1 MASEEVINP
10 RTYFDISIGGEA
22 AGRILFELYAKDVPK
37 TAENFRALCTGEK
50 GVGKMGKPLHYKGCI
65 FHRVIKNFMIQGGD
79 FTNFN
84 GTGGESIYG
93 EKFADE
99 NFTHKHTSTGLLSMA
114 NSGKDTNGSQFFI
127 TTTETPHL
135 DNKHVVFGRV
145 LKGIGLL
152 KEIESSKTGENDV
165 PIRRVEISDCGELQP
180 GEDDGMAIVDDGT
193 GDVFPN
199 YPEDSDLDLT
209 DYVKVLE
216 VAMKLKDFG
225 NGKYKSKDYEFAI
238 RKYEKA
244 IRYLDTLDLEGK
256 LNDVPDEKTKVLQSY
271 LPLRLNVAACKL
283 ELDLNHDAIEQ
294 CDKAL
299 SIDADNAKGW
309 FRRGKAQM
317 NMKNYDGAVEDFQ
330 TALSKE
336 PENKAASNE
345 LKKAKHFIQERKK
358 KEKAAFAKMFSS

>member
-1 MASEEVINP
+1 MG
-10 RTYFDISIGGEA
+10 T
-22 AGRILFELYAKDVPK
+22 
-37 TAENFRALCTGEK
+37 
-50 GVGKMGKPLHYKGCI
+50 MGKPLHYKGCI

-79 FTNFN
+79 FTNSD

-99 NFTHKHTSTGLLSMA
+99 NFIHKHTKPGLLSMA

-135 DNKHVVFGRV
+135 DNKHVVFGRI

-152 KEIESSKTGENDV
+152 RAIEDLTTLENDI
-165 PIRRVEISDCGELQP
+165 PIRRVEITDCGELMP
-180 GEDDGMAIVDDGT
+180 GDDDGMAIRDDGT
-193 GDVFPN
+193 GDAFTD
-199 YPEDSDLDLT
+199 YPEDADFDIT

-216 VAMKLKDFG
+216 VAMKLKDIG
-225 NGKYKSKDYEFAI
+225 NGKYKAKDYGFAI
-238 RKYEKA
+238 SKYEKA
-244 IRYLDTLDLEGK
+244 IRYLDSLDLEGK
-256 LNDVPDEKTKVLQSY
+256 LKDVPEEKTKVLNSY
-271 LPLRLNVAACKL
+271 LPLRLNMAACKL

-299 SIDADNAKGW
+299 SIDGDNAKGW

-317 NMKNYDGAVEDFQ
+317 NMKNYEGAAEDFQ

-336 PENKAASNE
+336 PENKAAKTE
-345 LKKAKHFIQERKK
+345 LKKAKAVIQERKK
-358 KEKAAFAKMFSS
+358 KEKEGYAKMFSS